1 VSGFVRQGKPFA
13 VRVSRPKLS
22 LSSGG
27 IADHFF
33 GASKIGRIEKGPLR
47 RFNLNCA

>member
-13 VRVSRPKLS
+13 ACVSRPKLR
-22 LSSGG
+22 LFSSR

-33 GASKIGRIEKGPLR
+33 VDSKIGRIEQGPLR
-47 RFNLNCA
+47 LFNLNRA